1 MNKRINVFIF
11 LTLFLTQGFLLAQ
24 EPGSGVSDVDGNF
37 YRTVLVG
44 KIEWMRS
51 NLATTHYSNG
61 DPIRL
66 EVDSVDWVYSKEPI
80 YTTLYNQAES
90 ARSYGNLYNWYAV
103 NDNRNICPTG
113 WHVATDFEWD
123 ALEYLLN
130 SGRNTGGKLKS
141 NDWKDD
147 TQGVVRDSQFDAL
160 PGGYIMMGMHGLDG
174 IVGFWWTGSPFIVGV
189 SYARYIQYDDNE
201 LFRATYDNNS
211 GLSVRCVRDWE

>member
-1 MNKRINVFIF
+1 MNKRIDIVIAFFF
-11 LTLFLTQGFLLAQ
+11 LINFSNIQAQ
-24 EPGSGVSDVDGNF
+24 KLGSGVRDLDGNY

-44 KIEWMRS
+44 NMEWMRS
-51 NLATTHYSNG
+51 NLATTRYANG

-66 EVDSVDWVYSKEPI
+66 EVDSIDWVYSKDPI
-80 YTTLYNQAES
+80 YTSLYNRPENS
-90 ARSYGNLYNWYAV
+90 KSYGNLYNWYAI
-103 NDNRNICPTG
+103 NDQRNICPSG
-113 WHVATDFEWD
+113 WHVATDFDWD

-141 NDWKDD
+141 SEWKDD
-147 TQGVVRDSQFDAL
+147 PKDVVRDSQFEAL

-174 IVGFWWTGSPFIVGV
+174 IVGFWWTSSPFIKGV

-211 GLSVRCVRDWE
+211 GLSVRCVRD